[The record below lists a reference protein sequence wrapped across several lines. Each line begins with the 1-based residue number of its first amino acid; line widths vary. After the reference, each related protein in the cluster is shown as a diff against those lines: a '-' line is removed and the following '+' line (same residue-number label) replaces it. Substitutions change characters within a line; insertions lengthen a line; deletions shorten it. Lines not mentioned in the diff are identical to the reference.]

1 MNKRLTVPAGKRAL
15 AAATLVAALVGS
27 LFVTAA
33 PAGAATGTIV
43 FVSDHN
49 VWIMPADDP
58 SAARPVTTDGTADA
72 PYVAPTADDRG
83 AILAVRGGERGEIVR
98 MDQNGTLLGA
108 PFRPALT
115 GNISD
120 MDLAPDGVVFSYTHY
135 ESYSSPEGFVVAPTL
150 DFAYADGSDSSAV
163 ANPMFDDL
171 DATFYSATQAVLPG
185 DIEESGD
192 SSFPTVATY
201 TLGDADK
208 QTWFRLC
215 DTSEDF
221 EDWCYPLYAD
231 VTDAQDRLVVSLEG
245 GTWVPVGPRLR
256 VFTMSAPAPAEPARS
271 CELVGPEP
279 GIVDDF
285 GFWNPSWS
293 PDGSA
298 LVYELNAAFADSPQP
313 AGAGIYLA
321 SGFDADCAQ
330 AFAGTQLVVPGGSQP
345 DWSAAPLGATP
356 PGP

>member
-163 ANPMFDDL
+163 ANPNVRRPRRDL
-171 DATFYSATQAVLPG
+171 LQRHAGRAARRHRGVGGLQLPHGGDLHAGRRRQA
-185 DIEESGD
+185 D
-192 SSFPTVATY
+192 
-201 TLGDADK
+201 
-208 QTWFRLC
+208 
-215 DTSEDF
+215 
-221 EDWCYPLYAD
+221 
-231 VTDAQDRLVVSLEG
+231 LV
-245 GTWVPVGPRLR
+245 
-256 VFTMSAPAPAEPARS
+256 PAVRHVRG
-271 CELVGPEP
+271 L
-279 GIVDDF
+279 
-285 GFWNPSWS
+285 
-293 PDGSA
+293 
-298 LVYELNAAFADSPQP
+298 
-313 AGAGIYLA
+313 
-321 SGFDADCAQ
+321 
-330 AFAGTQLVVPGGSQP
+330 
-345 DWSAAPLGATP
+345 
-356 PGP
+356 